1 MIVMG
6 CKTER
11 PLVLTIDVGSSSV
24 RAAIYDGNASRVPGL
39 EAQLGHELV
48 TSPDGGVTADAEHIA
63 ALVEQALDMVLAAAG
78 DVAGDIA
85 AVGMDTIASSVLGVD
100 GDGSPVTPV
109 YTYADTQPTA
119 EVAALKRDLDVA
131 QIYDRTGCPQHTSY
145 LPARILWL
153 RNTFPE
159 LSSRLSQW
167 VDIGAFLYRR
177 WFGRTVPMSY
187 SMASWTG
194 MLDRRRL
201 EWDAGLMEHLSL
213 SADDLPPLADH
224 SSGQRGL
231 APDYASRWPALADV
245 PFFLSIGDGAGANV
259 GSGCVSAESV
269 ALTVGTSGAMRML
282 VPDVA
287 PRIPEGL
294 WGYRL
299 GDSTLIGGS
308 LTDGG
313 SVYAW
318 ARDTLNLPK
327 DDSKVEELLQSL
339 PPGAHG
345 ISFLPLFSGERSP
358 GWAAD
363 ATGVISG
370 LRMSTKPI
378 HILQAALEAV
388 AYRFDLVWRML
399 LPYVSHNCRI
409 VASGGAL
416 TGSPYWLQV
425 MADVLGRT
433 VTVCLEDEATSRGTA
448 ILALASLG
456 LWSNLDVLPAAL
468 GETFEPDPHRTELH
482 RKLAKEQQML
492 YDRVIARK

>member
-1 MIVMG
+1 MG
-6 CKTER
+6 SKTVR

-24 RAAIYDGNASRVPGL
+24 RAAIYDANASRVPGL
-39 EAQLGHELV
+39 EARLGHELV
-48 TSPDGGVTADAEHIA
+48 TTPDGGVVADAEHIA
-63 ALVEQALDMVLAAAG
+63 SLVEEALDMVLTAAG
-78 DVAGDIA
+78 DVAGHIA
-85 AVGMDTIASSVLGVD
+85 GVAMDTIASSVLGVD
-100 GDGSPVTPV
+100 DGGSPVTPI

-119 EVAALKRDLDVA
+119 EVAALKRELDVVEV
-131 QIYDRTGCPQHTSY
+131 YDRTGCPQHTSY
-145 LPARILWL
+145 LPARVLWL
-153 RNTFPE
+153 RNAFPE
-159 LSSRLSQW
+159 LNSRLSKW
-167 VDIGAFLYRR
+167 ADVGAFLYRR
-177 WFGRTVPMSY
+177 WFGKTVPMSY

-213 SADDLPPLADH
+213 TADDLPPLDDY

-231 APDYASRWPALADV
+231 APDYANRWPALADV

-282 VPDVA
+282 VPDAA
-287 PRIPEGL
+287 PKIPEGL

-318 ARDTLNLPK
+318 ARETLNLPK
-327 DDSKVEELLQSL
+327 DDVKIEGLLQSL

-345 ISFLPLFSGERSP
+345 LSLLPLFSGERSP

-363 ATGVISG
+363 ASGVISG
-370 LRMSTKPI
+370 LRMSTMPI

-388 AYRFDLVWRML
+388 AYRFDLVWRLL
-399 LPYVSHNCRI
+399 LPYVSYNCRVI
-409 VASGGAL
+409 ASGGAL
-416 TGSPYWLQV
+416 TRSPYWLQV

-433 VTVCLEDEATSRGTA
+433 VTVCVEDEATSRGTA

-456 LWSNLDVLPAAL
+456 LWSRLDAVPAAL
-468 GETFEPDPHRTELH
+468 GDTFEPNPRRTELY

-492 YDRVIARK
+492 YARVIAKS

>member
-1 MIVMG
+1 MG
-6 CKTER
+6 SNTEGL
-11 PLVLTIDVGSSSV
+11 LVLTIDIGSSSV
-24 RAAIYDGNASRVPGL
+24 RAAIYDGNANRLPGL

-48 TSPDGGVTADAEHIA
+48 TSPDGGVVADAEHIA
-63 ALVEQALDMVLAAAG
+63 SLVGEALDRVLAAAG

-100 GDGSPVTPV
+100 GDGIPVTPI
-109 YTYADTQPTA
+109 YTYADTQPIA
-119 EVAALKRDLDVA
+119 EVAALKRELDVA
-131 QIYDRTGCPQHTSY
+131 EVYDRTGCPQHTSY
-145 LPARILWL
+145 IPARILWL
-153 RNTFPE
+153 RKTFPE
-159 LSSRLSQW
+159 SSSRLSQW
-167 VDIGAFLYRR
+167 SDIGAFLYRR

-201 EWDAGLMEHLSL
+201 DWDAGLMRHLSL
-213 SADDLPPLADH
+213 TADDLPPLADH
-224 SSGQRGL
+224 ARGQRGL
-231 APDYASRWPALADV
+231 APDYANRWPALADV
-245 PFFLSIGDGAGANV
+245 PFYLSIGDGAGANI

-287 PRIPEGL
+287 PKIPEGL

-313 SVYAW
+313 NVYAW
-318 ARDTLNLPK
+318 ARETLKLPK
-327 DDSKVEELLQSL
+327 DDANVEVMLQSL

-345 ISFLPLFSGERSP
+345 LTLLPLFSGERSP

-363 ATGVISG
+363 ATAVISG

-388 AYRFDLVWRML
+388 AYRFDLIWRML
-399 LPYVSHNCRI
+399 LPYVSYNCRI
-409 VASGGAL
+409 IASGGAL

-433 VTVCLEDEATSRGTA
+433 VTVCVEDEATSRGTA
-448 ILALASLG
+448 IVALASLG
-456 LWSNLDVLPAAL
+456 LWPKLDVVPAAL
-468 GETFEPDPHRTELH
+468 GETFEPDPHRTELY
-482 RKLAKEQQML
+482 RKLAKEHHML
-492 YDRVIARK
+492 YDRVIAKC